1 MKSLTSFAIL
11 LLVLTTT
18 ACSKYKKESKSVA
31 EQINHAVVSGDMAT
45 LAVVDSTFQADMA
58 ADPEHALER
67 RESLASFGDEQID
80 TANMAIRV
88 VAELPKQLGE
98 RLADMLIDADDEPLN
113 VFITTLGTV
122 RYLYDAVGRVDD
134 FAIFNAAYQARIDSL
149 PIERQMKIY
158 VAVSTPVS
166 LGEVMAD
173 DIVTRRGSDEAAA
186 DVNAR
191 LAVLRTLYD
200 KAQYEQLTGALSR
213 RLLAA
218 DPACNYIT
226 KIKF

>member
-1 MKSLTSFAIL
+1 MKTLTSFAIL
-11 LLVLTTT
+11 LLALATA
-18 ACSKYKKESKSVA
+18 ACSKYDKESKTVA
-31 EQINHAVVSGDMAT
+31 EQITHAVASGDAAA
-45 LAVVDSTFQADMA
+45 LAAVDSTFQADMA
-58 ADPEHALER
+58 ADPEHALDR
-67 RESLASFGDEQID
+67 RKCLAEYADEKID

-88 VAELPKQLGE
+88 VADLPKQLGQS
-98 RLADMLIDADDEPLN
+98 LADMLIDADDEPLD
-113 VFITTLGTV
+113 VFVTTLGAV
-122 RYLYDAVGRVDD
+122 RYLYDAVGRIDD

-149 PIERQMKIY
+149 PLEQQMKIY

-173 DIVTRRGSDEAAA
+173 DVMTRQGSDAVAA
-186 DVNAR
+186 DVNER

-200 KAQYEQLTGALSR
+200 DAQYEQLTGAFSR

-218 DPACNYIT
+218 DPSGNYIT

>member
-1 MKSLTSFAIL
+1 MKTLTSFAIL
-11 LLVLTTT
+11 LLALATA
-18 ACSKYKKESKSVA
+18 ACSKYDKESEAVA
-31 EQINHAVVSGDMAT
+31 ERITHAVASGDAAA
-45 LAVVDSTFQADMA
+45 LAAVDSTFQADMA

-67 RESLASFGDEQID
+67 RESLARHADEKID

-88 VAELPKQLGE
+88 VAELPKQLGQT
-98 RLADMLIDADDEPLN
+98 LADMLIEADDEPLD
-113 VFITTLGTV
+113 VFVTTLGTV
-122 RYLYDAVGRVDD
+122 RYLYDAVGRIDD

-149 PIERQMKIY
+149 PLEQQMKIY

-173 DIVTRRGSDEAAA
+173 DVMTRQGSDAVAA
-186 DVNAR
+186 DVNER

-200 KAQYEQLTGALSR
+200 AAQYEQLTGAFSR

-218 DPACNYIT
+218 DPSGNYIT

>member
-11 LLVLTTT
+11 LLALATA
-18 ACSKYKKESKSVA
+18 ACSKYDKESKTVA
-31 EQINHAVVSGDMAT
+31 EQITNAVASGDAAA
-45 LAVVDSTFQADMA
+45 LAAVDSTFQADMA
-58 ADPEHALER
+58 TDPEHALDR
-67 RESLASFGDEQID
+67 RKCLAEYADEKID

-88 VAELPKQLGE
+88 VAELPKQLGQT
-98 RLADMLIDADDEPLN
+98 LADLLIEADDEPLD
-113 VFITTLGTV
+113 VFVTTLGTV
-122 RYLYDAVGRVDD
+122 RYLYDAVGRIDD

-149 PIERQMKIY
+149 PLDRQMKIY

-173 DIVTRRGSDEAAA
+173 DVMNRQGSDAVAA
-186 DVNAR
+186 DVNER

-200 KAQYEQLTGALSR
+200 DAQYEQLTGAFSR

-218 DPACNYIT
+218 DPSGNYIT

>member
-1 MKSLTSFAIL
+1 MKTLTSFAIL
-11 LLVLTTT
+11 LLALATA
-18 ACSKYKKESKSVA
+18 ACSKYDKESKTVA
-31 EQINHAVVSGDMAT
+31 EQITNAVASGDAAA
-45 LAVVDSTFQADMA
+45 LAAVDSTFQADMA
-58 ADPEHALER
+58 TDPEHALDR
-67 RESLASFGDEQID
+67 RKCLAEYADEKID

-88 VAELPKQLGE
+88 VAELPKQLGQT
-98 RLADMLIDADDEPLN
+98 LADLLIEADDEPLD
-113 VFITTLGTV
+113 VFVTTLGTV
-122 RYLYDAVGRVDD
+122 RYLYDAVGRIDD

-149 PIERQMKIY
+149 PLDRQMKIY

-173 DIVTRRGSDEAAA
+173 DVMNRQGSDAVAA
-186 DVNAR
+186 DVNER

-200 KAQYEQLTGALSR
+200 DAQYEQLTGAFSR

-218 DPACNYIT
+218 DPSGNYIT

>member
-11 LLVLTTT
+11 LLALATA
-18 ACSKYKKESKSVA
+18 ACSKYDKESKTVA
-31 EQINHAVVSGDMAT
+31 EQITNAVASGDAAA
-45 LAVVDSTFQADMA
+45 LAAVDSTFQADMA
-58 ADPEHALER
+58 TDPEHALDR
-67 RESLASFGDEQID
+67 RKCLAEYADEKID

-88 VAELPKQLGE
+88 VAELPKQLGQT
-98 RLADMLIDADDEPLN
+98 LADMLIDADDEPLD
-113 VFITTLGTV
+113 VFVTTLGTV
-122 RYLYDAVGRVDD
+122 RYLYDAVGRIDD

-149 PIERQMKIY
+149 PLDRQMKIY

-173 DIVTRRGSDEAAA
+173 DVMNRQGSDAVAA
-186 DVNAR
+186 DVNER

-200 KAQYEQLTGALSR
+200 DAQYEQLTGAFSR

-218 DPACNYIT
+218 DPSGNYIT

>member
-1 MKSLTSFAIL
+1 MKTLTSFAIL
-11 LLVLTTT
+11 LLALATA
-18 ACSKYKKESKSVA
+18 ACSKYDKESKTVA
-31 EQINHAVVSGDMAT
+31 EQITNAVASGDAAA
-45 LAVVDSTFQADMA
+45 LAAVDSTFQAYMA
-58 ADPEHALER
+58 TDPEHALDR
-67 RESLASFGDEQID
+67 RKCLAEYADEKID

-88 VAELPKQLGE
+88 VAELPKQLGQT
-98 RLADMLIDADDEPLN
+98 LADLLIEADDEPLD
-113 VFITTLGTV
+113 VFVTTLGTV
-122 RYLYDAVGRVDD
+122 RYLYDAVGRIDD

-149 PIERQMKIY
+149 PLDRQMKIY

-173 DIVTRRGSDEAAA
+173 DVMNRQGSDAVAA
-186 DVNAR
+186 DVNER

-200 KAQYEQLTGALSR
+200 DAQYEQLTGAFSR

-218 DPACNYIT
+218 DPSGNYIT

>member
-1 MKSLTSFAIL
+1 MKTLTSFAIL
-11 LLVLTTT
+11 LLALATV
-18 ACSKYKKESKSVA
+18 ACSKYDKESKAVA
-31 EQINHAVVSGDMAT
+31 EQITNAVATGDAAA
-45 LAVVDSTFQADMA
+45 LAAVDSTFQADMA

-67 RESLASFGDEQID
+67 RKSLARHGDEKID

-88 VAELPKQLGE
+88 VAELPKQLGQT
-98 RLADMLIDADDEPLN
+98 LADMLIDADDEPLD
-113 VFITTLGTV
+113 VFVTTLGTV
-122 RYLYDAVGRVDD
+122 RHLYDAVGRIDD

-149 PIERQMKIY
+149 PLERQMKIY

-173 DIVTRRGSDEAAA
+173 DVMTRQGSDAVAA

-200 KAQYEQLTGALSR
+200 AAQYEQLTGAFSR

-218 DPACNYIT
+218 DPSGNYIT

>member
-11 LLVLTTT
+11 LHAQATA
-18 ACSKYKKESKSVA
+18 ACSKNHKESKTDA
-31 EQINHAVVSGDMAT
+31 EQITNADDSGDAAA
-45 LAVVDSTFQADMA
+45 LAAVDSTFQADMA
-58 ADPEHALER
+58 TDPEHALDR
-67 RESLASFGDEQID
+67 RKCLAEYADEKID

-88 VAELPKQLGE
+88 VAELPKQLGQT
-98 RLADMLIDADDEPLN
+98 LADLLIEADDEPLD
-113 VFITTLGTV
+113 VFVTTLGTV
-122 RYLYDAVGRVDD
+122 RYLYDAVGRIDD

-149 PIERQMKIY
+149 PLDRQMKIY

-173 DIVTRRGSDEAAA
+173 DVMNRQGSDAVAA

-200 KAQYEQLTGALSR
+200 AAQYEQLTGAFSR

-218 DPACNYIT
+218 DPSGNYIT

>member
-11 LLVLTTT
+11 LLALATA
-18 ACSKYKKESKSVA
+18 ACSKYDKESKTVA
-31 EQINHAVVSGDMAT
+31 EQITNAVASGDAAA
-45 LAVVDSTFQADMA
+45 LAAVDSTFQADMA
-58 ADPEHALER
+58 TDPEHALDR
-67 RESLASFGDEQID
+67 RKCLAEYADEKID

-88 VAELPKQLGE
+88 VAELPKQLGQT
-98 RLADMLIDADDEPLN
+98 LADLLIEADDEPLD
-113 VFITTLGTV
+113 VFVTTLGTV
-122 RYLYDAVGRVDD
+122 RYLYDAVGRIDD

-149 PIERQMKIY
+149 PLDRQMKIY

-173 DIVTRRGSDEAAA
+173 DVMNRQGSDAVAA

-200 KAQYEQLTGALSR
+200 AAQYEQLTGAFSR

-218 DPACNYIT
+218 DPSGNYIT